1 MGTTEDD
8 ESRRDHRRFMAMHEA
23 FLAGDLGAIRV
34 GLGDPADFPNCAMPF
49 DGAMGEHP
57 LSYAIGWAPLTMVRD
72 LLELGADPNRPVQ
85 DGFPSLIEAL
95 SLDRADKVE
104 RVRLLLDFGAD
115 VNQRGINDWT
125 PLHYAVTLRN
135 ADAVRLLLK
144 RGADP
149 ALRTRIDECSTPLED
164 AEAQGFAE
172 GAALIR
178 AAARQSSASRL

>member
-1 MGTTEDD
+1 MGKAEDA
-8 ESRRDHRRFMAMHEA
+8 EERRRDNRRFMAAHQA
-23 FLAGDLGAIRV
+23 FIAGDLAAIREI
-34 GLGDPADFPNCAMPF
+34 LGDPEGFPNCAMPF

-57 LSYAIGWAPLTMVRD
+57 LSYAIGWAPLPLLRE
-72 LLELGADPNRPVQ
+72 LLELGADPNKAVQ

-95 SLDRADKVE
+95 SLRRDDRVD

-115 VNQRGINDWT
+115 ANQRGINDWT
-125 PLHYAVTLRN
+125 PLHYAVSLRN
-135 ADAVRLLLK
+135 LDALRLLLE

-172 GAALIR
+172 AAALLRER
-178 AAARQSSASRL
+178 A

>member
-1 MGTTEDD
+1 MMGKADD
-8 ESRRDHRRFMAMHEA
+8 EERRRDNLRFMAMHEA
-23 FLAGDLGAIRV
+23 FIAGDLAAIRA
-34 GLGDPADFPNCAMPF
+34 GLDDPADFPNCAMPF

-57 LSYAIGWAPLTMVRD
+57 LSYAIGWAPLTMMRT
-72 LLELGADPNRPVQ
+72 LLELGADPNKPVQ

-95 SLDRADKVE
+95 SLRRADNVE

-125 PLHYAVTLRN
+125 PLHYAVALRN
-135 ADAVRLLLK
+135 GDAVRLLLE

-164 AEAQGFAE
+164 AEAHGFAE

-178 AAARQSSASRL
+178 AAAR